1 MGLGSG
7 ACFGQPYRVTPG
19 PLCLSMYRSGRGVS
33 VHFLQTAQTA
43 PPVLGGHAVTPTA
56 ANWSFS

>member
-43 PPVLGGHAVTPTA
+43 PRCSAVMRSPPRRRTGR
-56 ANWSFS
+56 SR